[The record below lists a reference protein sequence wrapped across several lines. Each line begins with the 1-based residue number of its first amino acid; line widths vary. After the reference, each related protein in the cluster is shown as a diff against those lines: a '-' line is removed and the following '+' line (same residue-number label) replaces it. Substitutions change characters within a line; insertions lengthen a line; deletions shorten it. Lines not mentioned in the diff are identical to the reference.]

1 MTSQEHI
8 PWKVVP
14 SDLGDVPFYI
24 VQFDDRG
31 NCTSPAALDHLV
43 ETSKTKTDIFCS
55 HTAGTTTGKPPP
67 VGTTGLCSAS
77 PRSATSG
84 GIHRLVHSARCWPG
98 CSGPVQR
105 LSHRGSAA

>member
-31 NCTSPAALDHLV
+31 NCTSPAAL
-43 ETSKTKTDIFCS
+43 E
-55 HTAGTTTGKPPP
+55 
-67 VGTTGLCSAS
+67 
-77 PRSATSG
+77 
-84 GIHRLVHSARCWPG
+84 HRV
-98 CSGPVQR
+98 
-105 LSHRGSAA
+105 